1 MQIYEFDKCL
11 LERLQETMD
20 VLSWRCPKIPASQV
34 RKEWSYFIELQ
45 LEPAGKIELLLL
57 Q

>member
-20 VLSWRCPKIPASQV
+20 VLSWRSPKIPASQV